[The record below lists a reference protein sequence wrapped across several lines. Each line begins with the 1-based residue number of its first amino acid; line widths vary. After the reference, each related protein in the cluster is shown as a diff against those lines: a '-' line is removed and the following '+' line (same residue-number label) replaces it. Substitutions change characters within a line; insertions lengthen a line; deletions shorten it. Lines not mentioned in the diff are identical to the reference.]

1 MKKLFLTLICAVAA
15 VAVSA
20 QSFSDYFANKT
31 LRIDYVFAGNAENQ
45 LVALDELATIK
56 GWAGR
61 RVNLDKIP
69 VRGNGELKL
78 IDSKSGK
85 TIYRTSFSSLF
96 QEWLVTEE
104 ASQTTKSFEATFLV
118 PFPKQEVFAEITL
131 RDNKGEM
138 QTSLRHRIL
147 PDDK

>member
-1 MKKLFLTLICAVAA
+1 MKRLFLTLICAVAA

-45 LVALDELATIK
+45 LVALDELATIE

-96 QEWLVTEE
+96 QEWLVTDE

-131 RDNKGEM
+131 
-138 QTSLRHRIL
+138 L
-147 PDDK
+147 

>member
-45 LVALDELATIK
+45 LVALDELATIE

-96 QEWLVTEE
+96 QEWLVTDE
-104 ASQTTKSFEATFLV
+104 AKEVTKSFEATFLV
-118 PFPKQEVFAEITL
+118 PFPKKEVFVWLHQSEV
-131 RDNKGEM
+131 
-138 QTSLRHRIL
+138 
-147 PDDK
+147 